1 MRGAGGQIG
10 TTPSGPV
17 IATFI
22 TGMTARKRS
31 VAVSLVGWP
40 VTESS
45 NRTFGGNGSVTRTS
59 PLSTRLEKSLAF
71 SPFVRKSSAST
82 GLKSASSAFLS
93 NSRFASSAS
102 NLARSERIRE
112 QQQQALDSRIVIE
125 QAKGIIA
132 EQHNVTVDS
141 LRDAT
146 EWIGQVLTG
155 ERPNEIVPDGFTG
168 KFAMANNP
176 RLSLARQVQVL

>member
-1 MRGAGGQIG
+1 MGIRGAGGQMG

-40 VTESS
+40 VTGSS
-45 NRTFGGNGSVTRTS
+45 SLTFGGNGSVTRTS

-71 SPFVRKSSAST
+71 SPFTRKSSAST
-82 GLKSASSAFLS
+82 GLKSASSAFLL

-102 NLARSERIRE
+102 NLAR
-112 QQQQALDSRIVIE
+112 A
-125 QAKGIIA
+125 AA
-132 EQHNVTVDS
+132 
-141 LRDAT
+141 
-146 EWIGQVLTG
+146 G
-155 ERPNEIVPDGFTG
+155 E
-168 KFAMANNP
+168 
-176 RLSLARQVQVL
+176 S